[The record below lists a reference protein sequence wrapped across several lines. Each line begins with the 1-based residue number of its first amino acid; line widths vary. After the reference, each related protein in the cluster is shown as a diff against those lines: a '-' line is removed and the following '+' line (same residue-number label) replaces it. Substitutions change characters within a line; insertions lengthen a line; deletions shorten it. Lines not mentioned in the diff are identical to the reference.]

1 MVEDGTRETVL
12 KIFSSGAEAV
22 KTYEEILETLADKDV
37 DETTL
42 KVST

>member
-12 KIFSSGAEAV
+12 KIFSSRAEAV
-22 KTYEEILETLADKDV
+22 KTYEEILETLADKDIN
-37 DETTL
+37 EAAL